1 MKCNIGHTAGNGLR
15 KTKSWKT
22 FGLPVHRPMPDVRL
36 TSPNMSSSIPL
47 VELPEFR
54 AQQDPGGR
62 CLSAGSSAF
71 SNAQF
76 ADVVDAAA
84 AKLSHLGV
92 RRGDIVAIMLP
103 NRAEMIIAL
112 FATWRLGAAVTPIN
126 PALTALEA
134 RYQIVDSGA
143 KIILVDADTAARA
156 QSSTS
161 VAIFPE
167 DLARDSHDAVEVRSH
182 PDPTDLALLIYTSGT
197 TGKPK
202 GVMIDHANIAA
213 MCESMIGALEL
224 TNSDR
229 SLLVLPLFHA
239 NGLIAGTI
247 SPLWAGGSVAIAP
260 RFDAK
265 QFWAIVAAERPTYF
279 SAVPTMYAMLAALPP
294 ESRADTSCLRFVICG
309 AAQMPAGLITDF
321 EARYGVPVIE
331 GYGLSEGTVASTLNP
346 LHGIRKP
353 GTVGL
358 ALPGQT
364 VAVVDEN
371 GRELP
376 TGERGEVVIGGP
388 TVMSGYWNRPAESAE
403 ALRGGVLHTGDI
415 GLFDPDGYLVLVDRL
430 KDLIIRGGE
439 NIYPKEIENVLY
451 SHPAVL
457 EAAVIGK
464 PDPRLGE
471 IVLAYVALKDGALTS
486 EAELLGYCAT
496 SQAPYKVPSA
506 IFIEAQLPKN
516 SVGKIMK
523 GPLREKSQQDKEIP
537 VK

>member
-1 MKCNIGHTAGNGLR
+1 
-15 KTKSWKT
+15 
-22 FGLPVHRPMPDVRL
+22 MPDIRL
-36 TSPNMSSSIPL
+36 TSSIMPSSVPL
-47 VELPEFR
+47 VELPELR
-54 AQQDPGGR
+54 AQQDPSGK
-62 CLSAGSSAF
+62 CLSANSGAL

-76 ADVVDAAA
+76 ADAVSAAT
-84 AKLSHLGV
+84 AKLAHLGV
-92 RRGDIVAIMLP
+92 KRGDIVAVMLP
-103 NRAEMIIAL
+103 NRAEMIITL

-126 PALTALEA
+126 PALTAPEA
-134 RYQIVDSGA
+134 SYQIVDSGA
-143 KIILVDADTAARA
+143 KVILVDADTVERT
-156 QSSTS
+156 QSSNS
-161 VAIFPE
+161 LAIFAE
-167 DLARDSHDAVEVRSH
+167 DLARGGHDAVETRSH

-202 GVMIDHANIAA
+202 GVKINHANIAA
-213 MCESMIGALEL
+213 MCESIIAALEL
-224 TNSDR
+224 TNNDT

-239 NGLIAGTI
+239 NGLIVGTL

-265 QFWAIVAAERPTYF
+265 QFWAIVAAEHPTYF

-294 ESRADTSCLRFVICG
+294 EASADTSSLRFVISG
-309 AAQMPAGLITDF
+309 AAQMPAGIITDF
-321 EARYGVPVIE
+321 EERYGVSIVE

-346 LHGIRKP
+346 LHGIHKP

-376 TGERGEVVIGGP
+376 QGERGEVVIGGP
-388 TVMSGYWNRPAESAE
+388 TVMSGYWNRATESTA
-403 ALRGGVLHTGDI
+403 ALHGGVLHTGDI
-415 GLFDPDGYLVLVDRL
+415 GFFDPDGYLVLVDRL
-430 KDLIIRGGE
+430 KDMIIRGGE
-439 NIYPKEIENVLY
+439 NIYPKEIENILY

-471 IVLAYVALKDGALTS
+471 VVLAYVALKDGALIS
-486 EAELLGYCAT
+486 EAELLGYCKT
-496 SQAPYKVPSA
+496 SLAPYKVPSA

-516 SVGKIMK
+516 SVGKLIK
-523 GPLREKSQQDKEIP
+523 GPLREKS
-537 VK
+537 